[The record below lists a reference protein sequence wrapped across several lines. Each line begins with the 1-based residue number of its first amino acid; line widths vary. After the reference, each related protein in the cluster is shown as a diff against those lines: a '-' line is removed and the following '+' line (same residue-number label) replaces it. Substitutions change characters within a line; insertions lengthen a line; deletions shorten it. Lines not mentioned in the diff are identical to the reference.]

1 MILVIEN
8 VDKNLCIAIKNV
20 VKLTDAKMKIQKE
33 PSDELLEAMKEVEE
47 MKKHPER
54 YKSYKSVEEMFEDL
68 NKWLNIKLNSQ
79 KLSNGLTKK
88 IKHNRDLSEL
98 LQEIIMKLA
107 NDEKLDAKYNDH
119 NLSGNYKDY
128 RECHIK
134 LDLLLIYKRKEDIL
148 ILTCVDLGSHSE
160 LFKK

>member
-8 VDKNLCIAIKNV
+8 VDKNLCIAIKNI

-47 MKKHPER
+47 MEKHPER

-79 KLSNGLTKK
+79 KLSNGLKRRL
-88 IKHNRDLSEL
+88 N
-98 LQEIIMKLA
+98 IIA
-107 NDEKLDAKYNDH
+107 ICP
-119 NLSGNYKDY
+119 NY
-128 RECHIK
+128 C
-134 LDLLLIYKRKEDIL
+134 RK
-148 ILTCVDLGSHSE
+148 
-160 LFKK
+160 